1 LPVLRESSDK
11 LSPVRALRD
20 DCTRNGVAEYY
31 IYENENQDFEK
42 LSNHLQR
49 TFERYDSC
57 MFRYVSKWAIPLIF
71 CFLALA
77 LVSALCVLA
86 ACIYGSNYY
95 VGLVGMFGILSLS
108 LLFFVLGFTLF
119 MENILRKRN
128 FESRYLAFTKYG
140 QPEMDSYFFSQLINL
155 GCCGLGVYFIFNVLR
170 VFLN

>member
-1 LPVLRESSDK
+1 
-11 LSPVRALRD
+11 
-20 DCTRNGVAEYY
+20 
-31 IYENENQDFEK
+31 
-42 LSNHLQR
+42 
-49 TFERYDSC
+49 

-77 LVSALCVLA
+77 LVSALFGLA
-86 ACIYGSNYY
+86 ACIYGSNNY